1 MEMAVPVP
9 AEDDRDC
16 FCPGD
21 DQLINHYLHAK
32 TAGKTSLLANA
43 CYFDD
48 ADVCSAGPD
57 DLVRDHGVL
66 ASVPRKDA
74 AGGEQWFFFSPA
86 RFTGASMKRQS
97 RTVDGTGDAE
107 CWHAEGRPRPVEGGF
122 VQKFTYHVKVAPGV
136 LEKPGWIMAEYTS
149 KNVVGMGETVLCKIY
164 RSPRGPGS
172 RKNESL
178 SSAAAKSRCKSKTK
192 AAEDLEAAA
201 SRSSKR
207 RGPRKTKE
215 DDATPFHGD
224 IESDELLSFTEDP
237 TTAPEFGEVRHAE
250 EWQHLPTPEFGEV
263 LYDYVEQWQ
272 FPQVAG
278 EFTTLL
284 TAEYDIDDLKV
295 LGILPNGGGEDDAQ
309 ASYNQQQDAGVQTA
323 QTPRDVIA
331 ALQSWPYP
339 HPDSNIGVPST

>member
-149 KNVVGMGETVLCKIY
+149 KNAVGVGDTVLCKIY
-164 RSPRGPGS
+164 RSPSGPGS

-192 AAEDLEAAA
+192 TAA

-207 RGPRKTKE
+207 RGLRKTKE
-215 DDATPFHGD
+215 GDAKPFDGD
-224 IESDELLSFTEDP
+224 IESDEMMSVTEDP
-237 TTAPEFGEVRHAE
+237 ATAPEFGEVRHAE

-263 LYDYVEQWQ
+263 RYDYVEQWQ
-272 FPQVAG
+272 FPRVAG

-284 TAEYDIDDLKV
+284 TAEYDVDDLKV
-295 LGILPNGGGEDDAQ
+295 LRILPNGGGEDDAQ
-309 ASYNQQQDAGVQTA
+309 ASYNQQQDAGVQTS

-331 ALQSWPYP
+331 ALQSRPYP
-339 HPDSNIGVPST
+339 HPDSNVGVPST